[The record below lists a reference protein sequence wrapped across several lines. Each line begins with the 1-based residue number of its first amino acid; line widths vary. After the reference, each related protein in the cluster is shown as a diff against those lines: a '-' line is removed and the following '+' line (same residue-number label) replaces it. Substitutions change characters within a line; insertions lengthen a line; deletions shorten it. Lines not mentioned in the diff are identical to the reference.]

1 MFQTHDK
8 AINSSSSRIWFI
20 TGSSTGFGRAL
31 AEAVLAHGDRLV
43 ATARHLE
50 QLQSLSAPSP
60 EQLLTLALDVTNEAQ
75 CQEAVTQAMER
86 FGQIDVLV
94 NNAGY
99 GLFGAI
105 EETSALE
112 VRQQFETN
120 VFGLLNVT
128 RAALPIL
135 RAQRRGHILMMS
147 SIGGF
152 VSFMGMGMY
161 NASKRAV
168 EGLSDALAQEIA
180 PLGIHLTIIEPGL
193 FRTDFTGRSL
203 KVAERKIED
212 YAQTSGMVLDYT
224 TKNIHGHEPGDPALA
239 AAAILKVVEHP
250 QPPLRLALGADALE
264 MMRKKLDEVS
274 QEWKTWE
281 ATSIATAFPTTPK
294 ESL

>member
-1 MFQTHDK
+1 MFQTDNT
-8 AINSSSSRIWFI
+8 ATNSSSSRVWFI

-43 ATARHLE
+43 ATARNLE
-50 QLQSLSAPSP
+50 QLQNLTAPSSK
-60 EQLLTLALDVTNEAQ
+60 QLLTLRLDITNEAQ
-75 CQEAVTQAMER
+75 CQEAVERTMEH

-105 EETSALE
+105 EEISARE
-112 VRQQFETN
+112 VREQFETN

-128 RAALPIL
+128 RAVLPIL
-135 RAQRRGHILMMS
+135 RSQQRGRILMMS

-152 VSFMGMGMY
+152 VSFMGTGMY

-168 EGLSDALAQEIA
+168 EGLSDALAQEVA
-180 PLGIHLTIIEPGL
+180 PLGIHVTIVEPGS
-193 FRTDFTGRSL
+193 FRTDFAGRSL
-203 KVAERKIED
+203 KVSERKIED

-224 TKNIHGHEPGDPALA
+224 TKYIHGHEPGSPALA

-274 QEWKTWE
+274 QEWNTWE
-281 ATSIATAFPTTPK
+281 AISVTTAFPTSAV
-294 ESL
+294 E